1 MSQGSLW
8 LGEGKKPTGPGSLP
22 HSGAALQP
30 CGPGAG
36 ASDRVP
42 LEKENRDIN
51 CKGPLPILVLN

>member
-8 LGEGKKPTGPGSLP
+8 LAEGEKPTGPGSLP

-36 ASDRVP
+36 ASDGVP
-42 LEKENRDIN
+42 
-51 CKGPLPILVLN
+51 